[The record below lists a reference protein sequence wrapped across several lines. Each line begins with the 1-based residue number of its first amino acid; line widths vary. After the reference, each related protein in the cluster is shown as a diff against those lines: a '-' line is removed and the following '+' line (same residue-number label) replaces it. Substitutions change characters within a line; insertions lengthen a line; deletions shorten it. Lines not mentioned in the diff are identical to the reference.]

1 MHRMQETAETA
12 EEVEAEAGVEDVAEE
27 EGVEVET
34 ERSRKAK
41 ALRSLSLRNNLLLLA
56 WSAVAWSKMLRLP
69 KAKKSTTRTCASSVL
84 RTSTTTV

>member
-1 MHRMQETAETA
+1 MKIHRMRETA
-12 EEVEAEAGVEDVAEE
+12 EEVEAEAGVEVVAEE

-56 WSAVAWSKMLRLP
+56 WSAVA
-69 KAKKSTTRTCASSVL
+69 
-84 RTSTTTV
+84 